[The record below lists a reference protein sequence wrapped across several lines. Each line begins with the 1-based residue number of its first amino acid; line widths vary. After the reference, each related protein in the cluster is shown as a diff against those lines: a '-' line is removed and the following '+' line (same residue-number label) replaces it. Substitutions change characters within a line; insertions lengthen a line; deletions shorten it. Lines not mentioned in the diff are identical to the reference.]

1 METGGKW
8 GFLNPI
14 LMVQVERLY
23 QEEERWTGDRDSWKD
38 ERKQIEVILTDT
50 SGIVC
55 VKIGPFQF
63 FTFLIRPFSIHV
75 CCTQGF
81 VAWSVLKKCKYMF
94 RTVPG

>member
-1 METGGKW
+1 MNSVSNGLETGSKW
-8 GFLNPI
+8 GFVESHLDI
-14 LMVQVERLY
+14 LVLQVERLY

-81 VAWSVLKKCKYMF
+81 VAWSV
-94 RTVPG
+94 

>member
-1 METGGKW
+1 MNSVSNGLETGGKW

-50 SGIVC
+50 S
-55 VKIGPFQF
+55 
-63 FTFLIRPFSIHV
+63 
-75 CCTQGF
+75 
-81 VAWSVLKKCKYMF
+81 
-94 RTVPG
+94 